1 MTAKKT
7 TLPLE
12 ILAIDET
19 GFHLCIE
26 VRINRKKCRMVLDT
40 GASRTVFD
48 QKEIQALVREKS
60 SLLEGKMSAGL
71 GTREMETHSIQLKKF
86 QLGKLSLADFEALV
100 LDLDVLSQSYEQLGH
115 GKVVGVLGS
124 DILHR
129 YQAIIDFGKQKL
141 SLRLDQ
147 SA

>member
-1 MTAKKT
+1 
-7 TLPLE
+7 
-12 ILAIDET
+12 
-19 GFHLCIE
+19 
-26 VRINRKKCRMVLDT
+26 MVLDT